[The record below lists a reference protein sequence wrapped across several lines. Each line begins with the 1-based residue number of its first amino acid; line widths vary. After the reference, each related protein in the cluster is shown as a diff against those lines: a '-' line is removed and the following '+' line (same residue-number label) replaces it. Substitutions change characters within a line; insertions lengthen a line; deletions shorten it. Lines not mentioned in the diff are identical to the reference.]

1 MDLLTGN
8 IRTLY
13 FKFLS
18 AAFGSALIS
27 CIYGMVDMA
36 MVGQYQGPDGA
47 AALAVVAPV
56 WNIIY
61 SLGLLTG
68 IGGSVLFSARRGGGH
83 AQGEDNQYFTAA
95 VVGSGIL
102 AVLSWAWILLFE
114 REVLLFFGADETLL
128 PLGAGVSCAGPLRV
142 PGVPA
147 GAACDKLPAK
157 RRKTGACHGGSA
169 DRRHFQC
176 VWRLVLRVRA
186 GPWRVRRR
194 ACHGDR
200 RRDLAC
206 SHVFALFLQKMHAAS
221 GACTEALQK
230 TRRNCCHRLFQ
241 LLCRRCHGHSHG
253 AF

>member
-1 MDLLTGN
+1 M
-8 IRTLY
+8 
-13 FKFLS
+13 
-18 AAFGSALIS
+18 
-27 CIYGMVDMA
+27 
-36 MVGQYQGPDGA
+36 
-47 AALAVVAPV
+47 VAPV

-128 PLGAGVSCAGPLRV
+128 PLAQAYLAPVRCVFPVFLLGQLVTSFLRNDAR
-142 PGVPA
+142 PGLA
-147 GAACDKLPAK
+147 TAAVL
-157 RRKTGACHGGSA
+157 TGG
-169 DRRHFQC
+169 HFQC

-194 ACHGDR
+194 G
-200 RRDLAC
+200 LATATGAVISLAVMC
-206 SHVFALFLQKMHAAS
+206 SHFFSKKCTLHLVPVQKLFKKLGEIAVTGFSSFFVDVAMAFS
-221 GACTEALQK
+221 
-230 TRRNCCHRLFQ
+230 
-241 LLCRRCHGHSHG
+241 RCFLTARS
-253 AF
+253 

>member
-1 MDLLTGN
+1 
-8 IRTLY
+8 
-13 FKFLS
+13 
-18 AAFGSALIS
+18 
-27 CIYGMVDMA
+27 MVDMA

-128 PLGAGVSCAGPLRV
+128 PLAQAYLAPVRCVFPVFLLVQLVTSFLRNDARPGP
-142 PGVPA
+142 
-147 GAACDKLPAK
+147 
-157 RRKTGACHGGSA
+157 CHGGSA

-176 VWRLVLRVRA
+176 AWRLVLRVRA

-194 ACHGDR
+194 GLPR
-200 RRDLAC
+200 RPAP
-206 SHVFALFLQKMHAAS
+206 
-221 GACTEALQK
+221 
-230 TRRNCCHRLFQ
+230 
-241 LLCRRCHGHSHG
+241 
-253 AF
+253 